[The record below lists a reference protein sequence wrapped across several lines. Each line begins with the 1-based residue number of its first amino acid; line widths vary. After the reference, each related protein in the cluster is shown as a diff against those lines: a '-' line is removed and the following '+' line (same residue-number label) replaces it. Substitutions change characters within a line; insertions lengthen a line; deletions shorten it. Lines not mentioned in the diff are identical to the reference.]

1 MDVPAII
8 TATTA
13 ALGFLAISIYG
24 WRYISTR
31 AQHGELAAKDEIIRT
46 SDQTVHALQ
55 TQLDVIKAE
64 LAVTADKV
72 RRLEAQLIEA
82 VDKRKELEQYTA
94 PAAVEAFH
102 RRLDNDEKSLD
113 EMIEILRR
121 LDPGNEAIA

>member
-13 ALGFLAISIYG
+13 AIGFLAISVYG
-24 WRYISTR
+24 WRYIATR
-31 AQHGELAAKDEIIRT
+31 AAHGELAAKDEIIRT
-46 SDQTVHALQ
+46 SEQTVHALQ

-72 RRLEAQLIEA
+72 RRLEVQLAEA
-82 VDKRKELEQYTA
+82 LDKHKELQEYTA
-94 PAAVEAFH
+94 PAAVKAFH
-102 RRLDNDEKSLD
+102 RRLDEEESTFD

-121 LDPGNEAIA
+121 LDSGKGATA